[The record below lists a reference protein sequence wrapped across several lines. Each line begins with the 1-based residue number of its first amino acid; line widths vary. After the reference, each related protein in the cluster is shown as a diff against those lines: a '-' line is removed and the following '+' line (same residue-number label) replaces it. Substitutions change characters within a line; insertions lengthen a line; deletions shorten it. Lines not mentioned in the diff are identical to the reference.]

1 MEIIIVIA
9 ALLIGAAIGYFLSK
23 KSVDKENQILIDTA
37 TSKAKEIVNEAERE
51 GEAIKKEKI
60 FQAKE
65 KFLELK
71 AAHEESVNQRE
82 RKISDSELK
91 LKEREDRIKL
101 DLSDLQRQRDLL
113 KNETSNL
120 QSRQDK
126 LNLRQKEVDA
136 MHKKQVEVLEKVAN
150 YTAE

>member
-1 MEIIIVIA
+1 MEIISIIIGVV

-23 KSVDKENQILIDTA
+23 KSVDQQNQILIDTA
-37 TSKAKEIVNEAERE
+37 NTKAKEIVSEAERE

-82 RKISDSELK
+82 RKIADARSE
-91 LKEREDRIKL
+91 EH
-101 DLSDLQRQRDLL
+101 
-113 KNETSNL
+113 TSEL
-120 QSRQDK
+120 QSR
-126 LNLRQKEVDA
+126 
-136 MHKKQVEVLEKVAN
+136 
-150 YTAE
+150 